1 MHLDRNEREVSF
13 LWIANDEKTVWFIG
27 TDDPYFSNFSDIFT
41 CFYIGLFW
49 LILLKKN
56 TFLGSLSL
64 PLFMSY
70 VTVFCMLQLS
80 FVFLDFSRFISRSEN
95 DANIDICVNAVKLT
109 NTRFPFYCL
118 FFAFLSHFDDT
129 NNPTL
134 AHTNNFTVATINFLF
149 MFFNCKFV
157 YSIGHRKLKCN
168 IRGTNK

>member
-1 MHLDRNEREVSF
+1 MREKYHFCELQMMRKLPGSMEQMIHIFQIFQIF
-13 LWIANDEKTVWFIG
+13 LHVFTLGFLANSAE
-27 TDDPYFSNFSDIFT
+27 
-41 CFYIGLFW
+41 
-49 LILLKKN
+49 KKN

-80 FVFLDFSRFISRSEN
+80 FLFLDFSRFISRSEN